1 MKKNLGFT
9 LIELLVVISIIG
21 VLTTLILANLSDAR
35 GRARDSAKKSDLQ
48 QLKTALRLYYNDHQ
62 QYPTAA
68 TMPTSGT
75 FSDPD
80 GTTVYM
86 KKLPTDF
93 TYALGADDSSFYVKV
108 TLENA
113 SDSDLAASKL
123 RCPGSGAAAT
133 EYVVCED

>member
-1 MKKNLGFT
+1 MKKAFT

-35 GRARDSAKKSDLQ
+35 GRARDAVKKSDFGE
-48 QLKTALRLYYNDHQ
+48 LKTALRMYYNDHQ
-62 QYPTAA
+62 AYPANQGIITGA
-68 TMPTSGT
+68 TFTP
-75 FSDPD
+75 
-80 GTTVYM
+80 YM
-86 KKLPTDF
+86 KKVPT
-93 TYALGADDSSFYVKV
+93 TYPFIYTSPDASHDTFFLRV

-123 RCPGSGAAAT
+123 RCPGSGAATT

>member
-1 MKKNLGFT
+1 MKKHHGFT

-35 GRARDSAKKSDLQ
+35 GRARDSQKKSELT
-48 QLKTALRLYYNDHQ
+48 QLKTALQLYYNDHQ
-62 QYPTAA
+62 QYPATAD
-68 TMPTSGT
+68 MPTSGT

-80 GTTVYM
+80 GDAVYM

-93 TYALGADDSSFYVKV
+93 TYTQIDDDSFTLSA

-113 SDSDLAASKL
+113 SDLDIPTSQTA
-123 RCPGSGAAAT
+123 CGIGTTNP
-133 EYVVCED
+133 EFVVCSD